1 MTNNCLKFSTK
12 IIIYIFTIFLFMGG
26 FFTSAVLATDDPA
39 LRARIEAKS
48 LELSVLNTEIN
59 RTQSRLNNIH
69 SQRRTLSR
77 EIQSTEYAIRN
88 LELNIRR
95 SEINIERLTLEL
107 EDLEN
112 KINETEEMIED
123 KRLNIS
129 SLIRAMHQAE
139 RGSFLERA
147 LAGESL
153 TDSITELSDLE
164 TLRQSIEEEIT
175 SLENLSQLLS
185 ESMQAIDSRKTSI
198 EREQINLSNRRIIA
212 QEEKT
217 RRETVLRTTR
227 NQEAVYQRQLAEL
240 ERRQKSVS
248 DEIED
253 LESVLRQ
260 DFNVALA
267 PGRGFLIR
275 PFTGRHPITQPFGS
289 TRFARTAYR
298 TRFHNGI
305 DYGMPIGTPILA
317 AASGRVFAVGNNGR
331 YQYGRYIAIKHTD
344 NFFTLY
350 AHLSRESVTVGQLV
364 NQGDIIGHSGNTG
377 FSTGPHL
384 HLGVYQ
390 TMELRRFSR
399 AGVTP
404 IGVTMN
410 PADYL

>member
-1 MTNNCLKFSTK
+1 MINDHSKFSTK
-12 IIIYIFTIFLFMGG
+12 IIVCVFAIFLFMES
-26 FFTSAVLATDDPA
+26 FFTSVVLATDDPA

-48 LELSVLNTEIN
+48 RELSALNTEIN
-59 RTQSRLNNIH
+59 RTQNKLDDIH

-77 EIQSTEYAIRN
+77 EIQGAEYTIRN
-88 LELNIRR
+88 LELNIRG

-107 EDLEN
+107 EDLEG
-112 KINETEEMIED
+112 KLHETKEMIGD
-123 KRLNIS
+123 KRINIS

-139 RGSFLERA
+139 RESFLERF

-153 TDSITELSDLE
+153 TDSITELSNLE

-175 SLENLSQLLS
+175 SLENLSHLLN
-185 ESMQAIDSRKTSI
+185 ESMKAVDSRKDSI

-212 QEEKT
+212 REEKA

-227 NQEAVYQRQLAEL
+227 NQEAIYQRQLTEL
-240 ERRQKSVS
+240 EKRQKSVS

-253 LESVLRQ
+253 LEEKLRQ
-260 DFNVALA
+260 DFDAALA

-275 PFTGRHPITQPFGS
+275 PFTGRRPITQPFGS

-305 DYGMPIGTPILA
+305 DYGMPVGTPILA

-331 YQYGRYIAIKHTD
+331 YQYGRYIVIKHTD

-350 AHLSRESVTVGQLV
+350 GHLSRESVTVGQLV

-390 TMELRRFSR
+390 TMEIRRFGR
-399 AGVTP
+399 AGATP

>member
-1 MTNNCLKFSTK
+1 MINNCLKLSTK
-12 IIIYIFTIFLFMGG
+12 IIIYTFVIFLFMGS
-26 FFTSAVLATDDPA
+26 FFTSVVLATDDPA

-48 LELSVLNTEIN
+48 RELSALNTEIN
-59 RTQSRLNNIH
+59 RTQNRLDNIH

-77 EIQSTEYAIRN
+77 EIQGAEYTIRN
-88 LELNIRR
+88 LELNIRG

-107 EDLEN
+107 EDLED
-112 KINETEEMIED
+112 KLIETEKMIED
-123 KRLNIS
+123 KKPVIS

-139 RGSFLERA
+139 RGSFLEKI

-153 TDSITELSDLE
+153 SDSITELSNLE
-164 TLRQSIEEEIT
+164 TLRQSLEEEII
-175 SLENLSQLLS
+175 SLENLSHLLS
-185 ESMQAIDSRKTSI
+185 ESIKAIGSRKTSI

-212 QEEKT
+212 REEKI

-227 NQEAVYQRQLAEL
+227 NQESVYQRQLAEL
-240 ERRQKSVS
+240 EERQKSVS

-275 PFTGRHPITQPFGS
+275 PFVGRHPITQPFGS

-305 DYGMPIGTPILA
+305 DYGMPVGTPILA
-317 AASGRVFAVGNNGR
+317 AASGRVLAIGNNGR

-390 TMELRRFSR
+390 TMEIRRFGR
-399 AGVTP
+399 AGATP
-404 IGVTMN
+404 IGITMN

>member
-240 ERRQKSVS
+240 ERRQRSVS

-253 LESVLRQ
+253 LEESLRK

-275 PFTGRHPITQPFGS
+275 PFTGRHPMTQPFGS
-289 TRFARTAYR
+289 TRFARIAYR

-305 DYGMPIGTPILA
+305 DYGMPVGTPILA

-331 YQYGRYIAIKHTD
+331 YQYGRYIVIKHTD

-350 AHLSRESVTVGQLV
+350 GHLSRESVRVGQLV
-364 NQGDIIGHSGNTG
+364 SQGEIIGHSGNTG

-390 TMELRRFSR
+390 TMEIRRFGR
-399 AGVTP
+399 AGATP

-410 PADYL
+410 PADFL

>member
-1 MTNNCLKFSTK
+1 MINNYLKLSIK
-12 IIIYIFTIFLFMGG
+12 IIVYIFTIFLFMGG
-26 FFTSAVLATDDPA
+26 FFTSVVLATDDPA
-39 LRARIEAKS
+39 LRTRIEAKS
-48 LELSVLNTEIN
+48 RELSVLNTEIN
-59 RTQSRLNNIH
+59 RTQNRLDNIH

-95 SEINIERLTLEL
+95 SEINIERLTLEID
-107 EDLEN
+107 DLEG
-112 KINETEEMIED
+112 KLFETEKMIED
-123 KRLNIS
+123 KKPIIS
-129 SLIRAMHQAE
+129 SLIRAMHQAK
-139 RGSFLERA
+139 RGSFLERV

-153 TDSITELSDLE
+153 TDSITELSNLE
-164 TLRQSIEEEIT
+164 TLRQSLEEEII
-175 SLENLSQLLS
+175 SLENLSRLLS
-185 ESMQAIDSRKTSI
+185 ESIKAIDSRKTSI

-212 QEEKT
+212 REEKI

-227 NQEAVYQRQLAEL
+227 NQESVYQRQLAEL
-240 ERRQKSVS
+240 EKRQKSVS

-253 LESVLRQ
+253 LEEKLRQ
-260 DFNVALA
+260 DFDIALA

-317 AASGRVFAVGNNGR
+317 AASGRVFAIGNNGR

-390 TMELRRFSR
+390 TMEIRRFGR
-399 AGVTP
+399 AGATP
-404 IGVTMN
+404 IGITMN

>member
-1 MTNNCLKFSTK
+1 MINDYLKLSTK
-12 IIIYIFTIFLFMGG
+12 IIVYIFTIFLFMGS

-48 LELSVLNTEIN
+48 HELSVLNTEIN
-59 RTQSRLNNIH
+59 RTQNRLDNIH

-77 EIQSTEYAIRN
+77 EIQSVVYTIRN

-107 EDLEN
+107 EDLEG
-112 KINETEEMIED
+112 KLVETEKMIED
-123 KRLNIS
+123 KKPIIS
-129 SLIRAMHQAE
+129 SLIRAMHQTE
-139 RGSFLERA
+139 RGSFLEKF
-147 LAGESL
+147 LAGKSL
-153 TDSITELSDLE
+153 ANSITELSDLE

-175 SLENLSQLLS
+175 SLENLSHLLN

-198 EREQINLSNRRIIA
+198 AREQINLSNRRIIA

-240 ERRQKSVS
+240 ERRQRSVS

-253 LESVLRQ
+253 LEESLRK

-275 PFTGRHPITQPFGS
+275 PFTGRHPMTQPFGS
-289 TRFARTAYR
+289 TRFARIAYR

-305 DYGMPIGTPILA
+305 DYGMPVGTPILA

-331 YQYGRYIAIKHTD
+331 YQYGRYIVIKHTD

-350 AHLSRESVTVGQLV
+350 GHLSRESVIVGQLV

-390 TMELRRFSR
+390 TMEIRRFGR
-399 AGVTP
+399 AGATP

-410 PADYL
+410 PADFL

>member
-1 MTNNCLKFSTK
+1 M
-12 IIIYIFTIFLFMGG
+12 IFRIFIIFLFLIS
-26 FFTSAVLATDDPA
+26 FSTTAVLASEDPA
-39 LRARIEAKS
+39 LRLRIDAKS
-48 LELSVLNTEIN
+48 RELSALNTEIN
-59 RTQSRLNNIH
+59 RTQSRLDNIH

-77 EIQSTEYAIRN
+77 EIQSADYTIKN

-95 SEINIERLTLEL
+95 SEISIEQLTLEL
-107 EDLEN
+107 EDLED
-112 KINETEEMIED
+112 KLIETREMIGD
-123 KRLNIS
+123 RRSSIL
-129 SLIRAMHQAE
+129 SLIRAMHQAD
-139 RGSFLERA
+139 RDGILEKL

-153 TDSITELSDLE
+153 ADSITRLSDLE
-164 TLRQSIEEEIT
+164 TIRQSLKTEIA
-175 SLENLSQLLS
+175 SLEDLSRLLY
-185 ESMQAIDSRKTSI
+185 ESIEAVDSRKTSLA
-198 EREQINLSNRRIIA
+198 REQINLNNRVAIT
-212 QEEKT
+212 QDQKT

-227 NQEAVYQRQLAEL
+227 NQETIYQRQLAAL
-240 ERRQKSVS
+240 ERRQKNVS

-253 LESVLRQ
+253 LERVLRQ

-275 PFTGRHPITQPFGS
+275 PFLGRHPITQPYGA
-289 TRFARTAYR
+289 TAFARTAYR

-317 AASGRVFAVGNNGR
+317 AASGRVFAVGNNGN
-331 YQYGRYIAIKHTD
+331 YQYGRYIAIKHND

-350 AHLSRESVTVGQLV
+350 AHLSRESVRVGQLV
-364 NQGDIIGHSGNTG
+364 SQGEIIGHSGNTG

-390 TMELRRFSR
+390 TMELRRLGR

-404 IGVTMN
+404 IGITMN